1 MASWVGPL
9 LILLGA
15 FLCGLALGIPMA
27 FVLGGGALLT
37 GYVFYSPSILRIAM
51 TNTMSVMSS
60 YTMQAVPMFVLMAC
74 ILEKSGIAN
83 ALFEALYQ
91 WLGGLRGGYRDDG
104 SDRSADHARQ
114 GIR

>member
-74 ILEKSGIAN
+74 IL
-83 ALFEALYQ
+83 
-91 WLGGLRGGYRDDG
+91 
-104 SDRSADHARQ
+104 
-114 GIR
+114 IRYSKRVV

>member
-51 TNTMSVMSS
+51 TNYVRHEQLHDAGCS
-60 YTMQAVPMFVLMAC
+60 YVR
-74 ILEKSGIAN
+74 S
-83 ALFEALYQ
+83 
-91 WLGGLRGGYRDDG
+91 DG
-104 SDRSADHARQ
+104 VHI
-114 GIR
+114 GKIRYSKRVV

>member
-51 TNTMSVMSS
+51 TNTMSQLHDAGCS
-60 YTMQAVPMFVLMAC
+60 YVR
-74 ILEKSGIAN
+74 S
-83 ALFEALYQ
+83 
-91 WLGGLRGGYRDDG
+91 DG
-104 SDRSADHARQ
+104 VHI
-114 GIR
+114 GKIRYSKRVV